1 MNEVQER
8 AIAAITAQQPKERT
22 DVWMVG
28 EQLKDICRA
37 EPHTAELIE
46 KDMAVKGMG
55 LADAAKKMKE
65 YADAHKTGSFA
76 CVTPAESD
84 RILRD
89 FYGLSR
95 ETPAAP
101 EKETGKIIDLAD
113 FL

>member
-1 MNEVQER
+1 MTEIQKR
-8 AIAAITAQQPKERT
+8 AIEAVTSQQPMEQT

-37 EPHTAELIE
+37 EPHAAELIE
-46 KDMAVKGMG
+46 KDMDVKGMG
-55 LADAAKKMKE
+55 LADAAKKIKE

-89 FYGLSR
+89 FYGISG
-95 ETPAAP
+95 ETAAEP